1 MLPLGRSLILFDP
14 ILPAAY
20 IVARFHFFNSL
31 YRMISSN
38 SLEYLIKKDRIVI
51 ISGLFFITILS
62 WLYIIYL
69 YNQMVYM
76 DMNALFF
83 AMPMTPEWTVTDFI
97 LLFLMWLVMM
107 IAMMTPSVAPLIL
120 IFATVNRQ
128 RRQQDHPFVNTLYL
142 MTGYFLIWAAF
153 SLAATSLQWL
163 LQQISMLN
171 PEMKTTSKI
180 LGSTILILAGI
191 FQFTPLK
198 QTCLK
203 HCRSPL
209 GFVLLHWKEG
219 KQGALRMGI
228 ENGFYCVGCCW
239 MLMVLLFVA
248 GIMNLLWVALIAL
261 FVLVEKISPGI
272 KWIPYVA
279 GLVLIVYGVLLLA
292 R

>member
-1 MLPLGRSLILFDP
+1 
-14 ILPAAY
+14 
-20 IVARFHFFNSL
+20 
-31 YRMISSN
+31 MISSN
-38 SLEYLIKKDRIVI
+38 SLELILKRDRFVI
-51 ISGLFFITILS
+51 ICGLISITILS

-76 DMNALFF
+76 DMNALLF
-83 AMPMTPEWTVTDFI
+83 AMPMTPEWTATDFI

-120 IFATVNRQ
+120 SFAKVNRQ
-128 RRQQDHPFVNTLYL
+128 RRQQHRPFVNAVYL
-142 MTGYFLIWAAF
+142 MAGYFLVWAAF

-171 PEMKTTSKI
+171 PEMKTTNKI
-180 LGSTILILAGI
+180 LGGVILIVTGV

-203 HCRSPL
+203 HCRTPL
-209 GFVLLHWKEG
+209 DFILHQWKEG
-219 KQGALRMGI
+219 RQGALRMGI
-228 ENGFYCVGCCW
+228 LNGFYCAGCCW
-239 MLMVLLFVA
+239 LLMSLLFVA
-248 GIMNLLWVALIAL
+248 GIMNLLWVALIAI
-261 FVLVEKISPGI
+261 FVLIEKISSGI

-279 GLVLIVYGVLLLA
+279 GIVMVGYGVLLLA

>member
-1 MLPLGRSLILFDP
+1 
-14 ILPAAY
+14 
-20 IVARFHFFNSL
+20 
-31 YRMISSN
+31 MISNN
-38 SLEYLIKKDRIVI
+38 SLEYLLKRDRLVI
-51 ISGLFFITILS
+51 ICGLFFITLLS

-76 DMNALFF
+76 DMSALFF
-83 AMPMTPEWTVTDFI
+83 AMPMSPEWTATDFV

-120 IFATVNRQ
+120 IFAKVNRQ
-128 RRQQDHPFVNTLYL
+128 RKHEERVFVSSIYL
-142 MTGYFLIWAAF
+142 MTGYFLVWAVF
-153 SLAATSLQWL
+153 SLAATLLQWL
-163 LQQISMLN
+163 LQQVSLLN

-180 LGSTILILAGI
+180 LGSAILIMSGI

-198 QTCLK
+198 KTCLK
-203 HCRSPL
+203 YCRTPL
-209 GFVLLHWKEG
+209 GFVLQHWKEG
-219 KQGALRMGI
+219 KSGALKMGM
-228 ENGFYCVGCCW
+228 ENGLYCVGCCW

-261 FVLVEKISPGI
+261 FVLIEKISPGV

-279 GLVLIVYGVLLLA
+279 GLVLIVYGILLLI